1 MDFLCPF
8 LQTQLLCSHLQEEH
22 VKEDNKMTTNPV
34 LNTNPAG
41 YSAEIAELIR
51 SNLTPKRMQEKLS
64 SYHEND
70 IASTLEL
77 LSKSEREKLY
87 QILDSETLADILEYS
102 DHMGEYVQEL
112 TLRKKVDVFSRMET
126 ADVVDVLR
134 QLERKERETLID
146 LLNPEVRSEVK
157 LLSSF
162 DEDEIGSVMSTNYIV
177 VSDHASVKEAMSEL
191 VRQAADNDNI
201 STIYVVDQN
210 ETFYGAID
218 LKDLIIAREGTD
230 LTGIMTCSYPY
241 IYARA
246 SIEDC
251 IPQLMDYSEDS
262 VPVLDNENKLI
273 GVITASD
280 LVEVVGDELN
290 EDYAKLAGLSAEE
303 DLEEPIRLSV
313 KKRLPW
319 LFVLL
324 AMGLGVSATVGLFES
339 IVAQLPVIMCFQSL
353 ILDMAGNVGTQS
365 LAVAIRVLM
374 DKQIT
379 GKQKAALILKE
390 SRVGL
395 SNGLILGILSFIV
408 IGAYLVIK
416 GNAVSFAF
424 AVSGCLGAAM
434 VLAMLIS
441 SLSGTIIPIFFQ
453 KVGVDPAV
461 ASGPLI
467 TTVNDLV
474 AVISYYGLAWL
485 ILLEIMHLG

>member
-1 MDFLCPF
+1 
-8 LQTQLLCSHLQEEH
+8 
-22 VKEDNKMTTNPV
+22 MTTNTT
-34 LNTNPAG
+34 LNITPTG
-41 YSAEIAELIR
+41 YSFEIAELIR

-77 LSKSEREKLY
+77 LTKSERTKLY

-102 DHMGEYVQEL
+102 DHMVEYVQEL
-112 TLRKKVDVFSRMET
+112 TLRKKIDVFSRMET
-126 ADVVDVLR
+126 SDVVEVLR
-134 QLERKERETLID
+134 QLEKGERETLID

-162 DEDEIGSVMSTNYIV
+162 DEDEIGSVMSTNYIM
-177 VSDHASVKEAMSEL
+177 VSDDASVKEAMSEL
-191 VRQAADNDNI
+191 IRQAAENDNI
-201 STIYVVDQN
+201 STIYVVDQYG
-210 ETFYGAID
+210 TFYGAID

-230 LTGIMTCSYPY
+230 LKGIMTCSYPY
-241 IYARA
+241 VYARA

-262 VPVLDNENKLI
+262 IPVLDNDNKLI
-273 GVITASD
+273 GAITARD

-379 GKQKAALILKE
+379 GKQKATLILKE

-408 IGAYLVIK
+408 IGIYLALK
-416 GNAVSFAF
+416 GNAISFAF

-453 KVGVDPAV
+453 KIGVDPAV

-474 AVISYYGLAWL
+474 AVISYYGLSWIIL
-485 ILLEIMHLG
+485 INMMHLSA

>member
-1 MDFLCPF
+1 
-8 LQTQLLCSHLQEEH
+8 
-22 VKEDNKMTTNPV
+22 MTTNPV

-41 YSAEIAELIR
+41 YSAEIAELIK

-126 ADVVDVLR
+126 ADVVEVLR

-201 STIYVVDQN
+201 STIYVVDQH

-230 LTGIMTCSYPY
+230 LTDIMTCSYPY

-408 IGAYLVIK
+408 IGVYLAIK

-485 ILLEIMHLG
+485 ILLKIMHLG